1 MLVKSPVFFFCSLN
15 ITYMYF
21 ANITLIFLFSTTF
34 AFSQLELVNASF
46 EDEPA
51 DATLPSGWW
60 KIDKET
66 TPDILPG
73 FWGVYHEASEGNTYL
88 GLITRPN
95 RTWECIGQ
103 KLSTALAQGT
113 CYTMG
118 LDLAHSDTYAGY
130 SNPTKIKIYLS
141 SKKKK
146 KEQLIYES
154 PLIEHEE
161 WETYTF
167 KFTPKKK
174 MQYLLIEVYHEEVKS
189 VGHEGNILI
198 DAISPIYLCNK
209 A

>member
-1 MLVKSPVFFFCSLN
+1 
-15 ITYMYF
+15 MYF
-21 ANITLIFLFSTTF
+21 ANITLIFLFSATF
-34 AFSQLELVNASF
+34 AFGQIELVNPSF

-60 KIDKET
+60 KIDRET

-73 FWGVYHEASEGNTYL
+73 FWGVYNESSDGNSYL

-103 KLSTALAQGT
+103 KLSVALQKES
-113 CYTMG
+113 CYMMSI
-118 LDLAHSDTYAGY
+118 DLAHSDTYAGY
-130 SNPTKIKIYLS
+130 SSPTKLKVYLS

-154 PLIEHEE
+154 PIIEHED
-161 WETYTF
+161 WETYKF
-167 KFTPKKK
+167 KFTPEKS
-174 MQYLLIEVYHEEVKS
+174 MQYLLIEVYHDDVKS
-189 VGHEGNILI
+189 KGHEGNILI
-198 DAISPIYLCNK
+198 DAISPIVLCNK